1 MSMNQIIQVLKK
13 NKRFLI
19 STHVNPD
26 PDALCSEMALAEYL
40 RSMGKTVTVVNS
52 ESVPHR
58 YRFLPGMS
66 RIHSYRKSLKKDY
79 DVAVIVDCGE
89 LARIG
94 QVKALLRGNTVIINI
109 DHHIT
114 NDKFGDYNWIQ
125 PQASSTA
132 EILYELLTRAK
143 CRITRNLAMHLY
155 AGIMTD
161 TGSFRYENASPR
173 THAITAELM
182 KWNIAPHRLYQK
194 FYENVSFTDLK
205 AFMELIRNMKMHCG
219 GKVASIALTK
229 KALSKFSEDF
239 DLRDAI
245 FKLLR
250 SVKGVMVVV
259 VCVQVSQG
267 KTRVNLRSSEKFN
280 VARLATHFNGGG
292 HRRAS
297 GCTIS
302 QNIAQARAAVINK
315 IRMQL

>member
-26 PDALCSEMALAEYL
+26 PDALCSEMALAEFL
-40 RSMGKTVTVVNS
+40 RSREKVVTVINS
-52 ESVPHR
+52 EGAPRR

-66 RIHSYRKSLKKDY
+66 RIKSYRKDFKRDY

-89 LARIG
+89 LDRIG
-94 QVKALLRGNTVIINI
+94 KVKDLIRGDTLIVNI

-114 NDKFGDYNWIQ
+114 NDKFGDYNLIQ

-132 EILYELLTRAK
+132 EILFELLTKAK
-143 CRITRNLAMHLY
+143 CRFTRNLATHLY

-161 TGSFRYENASPR
+161 TGSFRYENAAPR

-194 FYENVSFTDLK
+194 FYENVSFKDLK
-205 AFMELIRNMKMHCG
+205 AFIELIRRLKMHCG
-219 GKVASIALTK
+219 GKVASLALTK
-229 KALSKFSEDF
+229 KVMSKFSEDF
-239 DLRDAI
+239 DLRDAV

-259 VCVQVSQG
+259 ICVQVNQG
-267 KTRVNLRSSEKFN
+267 KTRINFRSSEKFN
-280 VARLATHFNGGG
+280 VARLAAHFNGGG

-297 GCTIS
+297 GCMIDRNIS
-302 QNIAQARAAVINK
+302 QARKAVIHQ
-315 IRMQL
+315 IRAQL